1 MFWLGLIAG
10 FFVGFELTRRYYEK
24 LWPYNKQ

>member
-10 FFVGFELTRRYYEK
+10 FLIGFELTRRYYEK
-24 LWPYNKQ
+24 LWPYKR